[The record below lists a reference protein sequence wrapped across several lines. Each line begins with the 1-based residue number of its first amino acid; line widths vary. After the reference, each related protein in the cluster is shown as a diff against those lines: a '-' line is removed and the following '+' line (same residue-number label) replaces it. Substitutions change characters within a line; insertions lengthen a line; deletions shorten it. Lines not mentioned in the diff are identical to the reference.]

1 MTYEDLI
8 SVWTLAEAIEAEKNQ
23 LADLKLLAESIT
35 TPLTGMPSA
44 KSQQSKVEKIALKIV
59 EAEKKIVAMSE
70 QLLTLKTNL
79 FVLIKATDLSP
90 TLKRVLICR
99 YVLCL
104 PFNAI
109 AKKIG
114 YTRRHIS
121 TLHNKALTLLDID
134 ATIQAAS

>member
-8 SVWTLAEAIEAEKNQ
+8 SVWTIEKAIDEAKNEVEE
-23 LADLKLLAESIT
+23 LRLLAESLT
-35 TPLTGMPSA
+35 RPLDGLPTA
-44 KSQQSKVEKIALKIV
+44 KNQQSKVEIIALKIV
-59 EAEKKIVAMSE
+59 EAEKKIEAMGE

-90 TLKRVLICR
+90 ILKRVLICR
-99 YVLCL
+99 YVSCL

-121 TLHNKALTLLDID
+121 NLHNKALTLLDID
-134 ATIQAAS
+134 AA